1 MEAKHECTN
10 KYHTNPYTR
19 DCHMEHKHLYYSG
32 KSENRTVELHTA
44 REHVRWPLHVE
55 VHAVDMG

>member
-1 MEAKHECTN
+1 MSVPTN
-10 KYHTNPYTR
+10 IIQIHTPE